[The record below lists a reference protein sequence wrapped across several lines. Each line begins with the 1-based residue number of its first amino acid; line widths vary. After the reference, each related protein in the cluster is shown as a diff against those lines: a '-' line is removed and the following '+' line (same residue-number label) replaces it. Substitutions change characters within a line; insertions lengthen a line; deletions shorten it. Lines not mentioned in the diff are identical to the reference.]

1 MTKEN
6 WRPRRENSGYSY
18 DFSRC
23 FDRTNNTFG
32 TIETEKSVSRVVH
45 GESMDLDY
53 THSKFHDAMN
63 SLASEGRLEE
73 RLARAFGNLNTLTP
87 DDFPDENM
95 LRERFAYLIRCLDIL
110 AVPRLVGPT
119 MDEIRA
125 LSKARDEAKNLEA
138 ELRSIFAELAQR
150 TQKKD

>member
-1 MTKEN
+1 
-6 WRPRRENSGYSY
+6 
-18 DFSRC
+18 
-23 FDRTNNTFG
+23 
-32 TIETEKSVSRVVH
+32 
-45 GESMDLDY
+45 MDLDY
-53 THSKFHDAMN
+53 THSKFHDAMS

-73 RLARAFGNLNTLTP
+73 RLARAFGNLNSLTP

-95 LRERFAYLIRCLDIL
+95 LRERFAYLIRSLDIL

-125 LSKARDEAKNLEA
+125 LSKARDEAKNLES
-138 ELRSIFAELAQR
+138 EIRSIFAELAQR